1 MVTPKQIYQK
11 VMRGLDVQRAK
22 GCVFLYS
29 CWVYEAR
36 WDMGQPDPMLNSSD
50 IMVYTCIH
58 YIYIPRPPSGTDKCV
73 LLGVWYA
80 FLWNGQILKTNLIS
94 NTFFKGTIWTCLS
107 KLSGFVWFWPALHVS
122 ICFYFLPC
130 PSNFC
135 SNISSMI
142 NRDVHACSNA
152 WGLASLKMHFL
163 SAFLQCGNWVHDVN
177 DSCRVLTSD

>member
-1 MVTPKQIYQK
+1 MK
-11 VMRGLDVQRAK
+11 VYGRNVKWRNGLLSIRTEYERKKRLLKEKNNVQNYFEVRQDD
-22 GCVFLYS
+22 GILTELYK
-29 CWVYEAR
+29 
-36 WDMGQPDPMLNSSD
+36 
-50 IMVYTCIH
+50 
-58 YIYIPRPPSGTDKCV
+58 IYIPRPPSGTDKCV